1 MGCFRTIGCAVV
13 LVAALAVAWVFRD
26 DLLRLLDREEP
37 VAVVATEPEWAPL
50 TTEGAARARAVVAR
64 LERRSGRVYENV
76 QPADLSALVFEELSR
91 QSLPQSATNIEAAA
105 IGSSLAI
112 RADVRLSDFGGKEVL
127 GPIASVLD
135 DREQVQFGGVLE
147 VVRPGLAQYRVTSL
161 RIGRLDVPPPLIPR
175 LIRRIGQGA
184 RPDGIADDALP
195 LEIPPYIGDVRI
207 GENTVTLIKATT

>member
-13 LVAALAVAWVFRD
+13 LVAALAAAWFFRD
-26 DLLRLLDREEP
+26 DLLRLLDRPETA
-37 VAVVATEPEWAPL
+37 AVVPAEPEWAPL

-76 QPADLSALVFEELSR
+76 QPADLSALVFEELSE
-91 QSLPQSATNIEAAA
+91 QALPPSATNAEAAA
-105 IGSSLAI
+105 IGNSLAI

-127 GPIASVLD
+127 GPIATVLS

-147 VVRPGLAQYRVTSL
+147 VVRPGLAQYRVTAL

-175 LIRRIGQGA
+175 LIRRISQGD
-184 RPDGIADDALP
+184 RPEGIAADAVP
-195 LEIPPYIGDVRI
+195 LEIPPYIADVRI
-207 GENTVTLIKATT
+207 GVNTITLIKATT